1 MGGFLRIKPAV
12 HRVAIA
18 GKVIDALTSQP
29 IAGAIASITA
39 SPGAFQRAL
48 AIHAQQRR
56 AREDDATARP
66 DRAVAAADGCFCFA
80 DLPDGAYTVSI
91 AAPAGLRYGV
101 VARAFTVKRDAE
113 GNIAASIVAIPL
125 PPTGARGLVKAS
137 DTSLPLPLARV
148 RVEGGAET
156 AYCDAAGRFVV
167 SGVQEGARRL
177 SISAS
182 GYRRDAIAAQ
192 ISPGQ
197 IVDVGIILLQP
208 AGA

>member
-18 GKVIDALTSQP
+18 GKVIDALNSQP

-56 AREDDATARP
+56 AREDDASARP

-113 GNIAASIVAIPL
+113 GNIAFFFSSRTSSSFCRIASIFACVRCAWGCCGPK
-125 PPTGARGLVKAS
+125 GLVS
-137 DTSLPLPLARV
+137 MS
-148 RVEGGAET
+148 
-156 AYCDAAGRFVV
+156 
-167 SGVQEGARRL
+167 
-177 SISAS
+177 SAS
-182 GYRRDAIAAQ
+182 SSLAWRY
-192 ISPGQ
+192 
-197 IVDVGIILLQP
+197 LL
-208 AGA
+208 